1 MPIYFYTDRRSEAIA
16 LAYSMLKMLKDNNLV
31 RHLAACETMG
41 GATDI
46 CSDKTGTLPGPARPG
61 PARPGPALPYR
72 LPSRLRERAG
82 TLTQNRMTVV
92 EGVCA
97 GVNFDSTS
105 LDGDTSSL
113 LPPSVVELLNEGI
126 ALNSTATEIKLD
138 NGKWEFTG
146 NKTETALLEMV
157 AKFPGVKPYKDVR
170 READVRSTIPFS
182 SARKRMSVVIAKG
195 R

>member
-1 MPIYFYTDRRSEAIA
+1 
-16 LAYSMLKMLKDNNLV
+16 
-31 RHLAACETMG
+31 
-41 GATDI
+41 
-46 CSDKTGTLPGPARPG
+46 
-61 PARPGPALPYR
+61 
-72 LPSRLRERAG
+72 
-82 TLTQNRMTVV
+82 MTVV